1 VGLQLAAGRARI
13 LLLVGRGIISDA
25 LSIILANS
33 VLLTAYGLLW
43 AGCRAFAGRR
53 SSPALVFA
61 GGLVWAAACSVPQ
74 FLASF
79 PSRVGMASALAVAY
93 TLASAVELRR
103 TRAEGLASQRPI
115 VIVLALHALAMGS
128 RPLALWTF
136 DGSQETTLFS
146 FPWITAHAFET
157 LVATVLLAFLFL
169 AIAKER
175 VEQEQRIM
183 ASRDFLTGML
193 NRRAFLELGTEALA
207 AAHPDEQAVLLLLD
221 IDRFKRINDAHGHAA
236 GDAVLEALGR
246 LATDALPRGSLLA
259 RLGGEEFGCL
269 LPGTSQIEGFYAA
282 EYLRNAVAL
291 HPFPAG
297 RVPLVVTVSIGLA
310 TTVECGRDLQAL
322 MSAADAA
329 LYRAKRSGRDR
340 VVCGVLPSTLAA

>member
-1 VGLQLAAGRARI
+1 
-13 LLLVGRGIISDA
+13 
-25 LSIILANS
+25 
-33 VLLTAYGLLW
+33 
-43 AGCRAFAGRR
+43 
-53 SSPALVFA
+53 
-61 GGLVWAAACSVPQ
+61 
-74 FLASF
+74 
-79 PSRVGMASALAVAY
+79 
-93 TLASAVELRR
+93 
-103 TRAEGLASQRPI
+103 
-115 VIVLALHALAMGS
+115 
-128 RPLALWTF
+128 
-136 DGSQETTLFS
+136 
-146 FPWITAHAFET
+146 
-157 LVATVLLAFLFL
+157 
-169 AIAKER
+169 
-175 VEQEQRIM
+175 M

-282 EYLRNAVAL
+282 EYLRNAVAP